1 MKIEYLMI
9 KYFNNK
15 KETFIE
21 KRKLNS
27 IKISSDKRKIILF
40 LNNPNLF
47 FKNIDLWGI
56 KNQIEIIINETK
68 K

>member
-47 FKNIDLWGI
+47 FKNIDL
-56 KNQIEIIINETK
+56 
-68 K
+68 